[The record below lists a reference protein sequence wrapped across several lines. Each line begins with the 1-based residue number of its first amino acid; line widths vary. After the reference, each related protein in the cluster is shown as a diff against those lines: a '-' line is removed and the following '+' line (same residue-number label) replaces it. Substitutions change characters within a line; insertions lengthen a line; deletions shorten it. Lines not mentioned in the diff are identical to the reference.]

1 MERVTIAEGLSFSRF
16 VAGMLHLPD
25 FGDTDA
31 ARAHRIEELIEMG
44 VTTFDH
50 ADYYADYE
58 AEKAFGRFLASRP
71 GLRSRIE
78 LVTKCGNISIQN
90 EAGETV
96 ARRYDTSYENILA
109 SVEGSLKRL
118 QTDCIDLFLL
128 HRIDHLA
135 DPRGIAQA
143 FSELRQQGK
152 VRYFGVSNYQPVHLE
167 MLRAFWPEIVVDQ
180 LRFSPYDLENFENG
194 SAFYAMQ
201 HGIRLMAYS
210 PVSKGKIFREQSEK
224 AQRLRAALERV
235 RAELGA
241 PSLDTICYSFLL
253 RHPAR
258 LMPIVGTTN
267 PERMRSA
274 LAAVSYPMSNP
285 QWYSIYESSQGMLM
299 P

>member
-1 MERVTIAEGLSFSRF
+1 MWEHQHPERG
-16 VAGMLHLPD
+16 
-25 FGDTDA
+25 
-31 ARAHRIEELIEMG
+31 
-44 VTTFDH
+44 
-50 ADYYADYE
+50 
-58 AEKAFGRFLASRP
+58 
-71 GLRSRIE
+71 
-78 LVTKCGNISIQN
+78 
-90 EAGETV
+90 GETV
-96 ARRYDTSYENILA
+96 ARRYDTSYEHILA

-224 AQRLRAALERV
+224 APASARRARTGAR
-235 RAELGA
+235 RAG
-241 PSLDTICYSFLL
+241 
-253 RHPAR
+253 
-258 LMPIVGTTN
+258 
-267 PERMRSA
+267 SA
-274 LAAVSYPMSNP
+274 LARYDLLLIFTAPSRTADADCRNNQSGAYALGACSGFLPHEQPAVV
-285 QWYSIYESSQGMLM
+285 SIYESSQGMLM